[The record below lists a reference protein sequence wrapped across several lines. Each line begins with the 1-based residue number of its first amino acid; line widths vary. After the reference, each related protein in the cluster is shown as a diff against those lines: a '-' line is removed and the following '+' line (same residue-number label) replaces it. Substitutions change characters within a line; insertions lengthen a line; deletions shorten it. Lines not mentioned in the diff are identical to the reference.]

1 MYVCRSGSGSG
12 TDPMGAPVTS
22 SPLATRL
29 GGPSGPGPDARRAR
43 TGRGDGHRDRLR
55 DHEEHT

>member
-1 MYVCRSGSGSG
+1 M
-12 TDPMGAPVTS
+12 TS
-22 SPLATRL
+22 SSLAARL
-29 GGPSGPGPDARRAR
+29 GGPSGPRAAAGPDARRAR

>member
-1 MYVCRSGSGSG
+1 M
-12 TDPMGAPVTS
+12 TS

-29 GGPSGPGPDARRAR
+29 GGPRGPGPDARRAR